1 MKLLKRISIFAIAVM
16 TSISMAQ
23 ADDTDELKAEIA
35 DLKERLS
42 DMRHSFDRV
51 NKGLKDIMMHNIMG
65 EVAIIEKVRFTG
77 PPLGKDHDFSVMV
90 NKTLSL

>member
-51 NKGLKDIMMHNIMG
+51 KQG
-65 EVAIIEKVRFTG
+65 A
-77 PPLGKDHDFSVMV
+77 
-90 NKTLSL
+90 